1 MNWRPGDKSD
11 PENCPVAE
19 VARLREALEQIER
32 NVGFGDYFACA
43 CITDP
48 HGPKVTCNC
57 ANEFRRIARAALA
70 AASATGGEA

>member
-1 MNWRPGDKSD
+1 MT
-11 PENCPVAE
+11 AE
-19 VARLREALEQIER
+19 EIRLRAALTEIAT
-32 NVGFGDYFACA
+32 NLGWGDYFACA

-70 AASATGGEA
+70 PSATGGDS